1 MKKIL
6 ATLLICAATI
16 PVAAQTD
23 FNSLN
28 EDGDFRPASSRNLSP
43 DSLGSNQKIPKGIK
57 VWTVDEK
64 FGDRQEATVD
74 TLQHMYMNTTF
85 TEGIRGEYNTL
96 GNMGSPRIGR
106 IFIDRRNTQGNF
118 IFSEPY
124 SYVNTPVSDFHFTNT
139 YSPFTN
145 VTLNSCGDRTNGE
158 DDFRAFFAVNAN
170 KRLGAG
176 FKFDYKYGR
185 GYYNAQSTSHFK
197 YTMWASFLGDR
208 YQAHFLFTTL
218 HQKVTENGGI
228 SNDDYIK
235 HPE

>member
-74 TLQHMYMNTTF
+74 TLQHMYMNS
-85 TEGIRGEYNTL
+85 GRVQYL
-96 GNMGSPRIGR
+96 GQHG
-106 IFIDRRNTQGNF
+106 
-118 IFSEPY
+118 FS
-124 SYVNTPVSDFHFTNT
+124 TH
-139 YSPFTN
+139 
-145 VTLNSCGDRTNGE
+145 
-158 DDFRAFFAVNAN
+158 RA
-170 KRLGAG
+170 
-176 FKFDYKYGR
+176 
-185 GYYNAQSTSHFK
+185 H
-197 YTMWASFLGDR
+197 
-208 YQAHFLFTTL
+208 L
-218 HQKVTENGGI
+218 H
-228 SNDDYIK
+228 
-235 HPE
+235 